1 MNKLKI
7 QCDHREQKVKAA
19 DMPEFYMPAMWPF
32 DLQNAIVDWLSAW
45 RWRRQ
50 MRKLLQ
56 QDAQGRVRL
65 GSIRATVAQGAGESL
80 RVIAARKNRL
90 RRERENP

>member
-1 MNKLKI
+1 MSKVKN
-7 QCDHREQKVKAA
+7 QCSQREQKIGPA

-56 QDAQGRVRL
+56 QDTRGLIRL
-65 GSIRATVAQGAGESL
+65 GSARAAVEQGAGESL
-80 RVIAARKNRL
+80 KVIAARKSRL
-90 RRERENP
+90 RRERAKP

>member
-1 MNKLKI
+1 MTDSDDRQIPANRRAYDLR
-7 QCDHREQKVKAA
+7 DTEY
-19 DMPEFYMPAMWPF
+19 YMPAMWPM

-56 QDAQGRVRL
+56 QDAQGLVRL
-65 GSIRATVAQGAGESL
+65 GSTQATVAQGAGESL
-80 RVIAARKNRL
+80 KVIAARKSRL
-90 RRERENP
+90 RRERAKP